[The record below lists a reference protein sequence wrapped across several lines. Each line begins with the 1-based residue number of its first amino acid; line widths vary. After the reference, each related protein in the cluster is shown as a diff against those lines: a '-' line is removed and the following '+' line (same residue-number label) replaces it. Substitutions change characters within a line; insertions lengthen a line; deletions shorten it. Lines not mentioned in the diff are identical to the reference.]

1 MRNKIITLIALFM
14 GLLGAA
20 QAQITSKV
28 TLFSALGVEK
38 GIITTTNVDGIKD
51 SIYIVNICISATS
64 NGSLTSIKTYTIRGN
79 DSVITIVDTTTDA
92 NSNGGIPSAWWYVK
106 VKLYS
111 TGIVDTVSNVI
122 GPVNVTDSIKKPSVT
137 LVGKPYVDSL
147 GNVSSYAKVT
157 TNGDAVVYWYSAYDS
172 TKVYREQNR
181 SYDTIKVG
189 SGTVNGLVNL
199 FFGNIPL
206 NKTIYCGVKIKNKAG
221 SDSVV
226 ATRSDVYLNKQK
238 PSCDIDSV
246 YRYVDHF
253 KIKLRVVGFKLSTT
267 NGLNFRKLGTS
278 VWLPGDSATITGDS
292 VQYPVVNTPNILE
305 PESGY
310 EIQAWSRNTLGT
322 SYSLP
327 QTWYTTKA
335 SSPGFFSIK
344 VTKAVAGIR
353 KDLDVNFTV
362 TTANGTTAI
371 VTPKFSKSADFYT
384 SSMSSSYTINS
395 SIENRSEKV
404 AIPSVVDTGDYY
416 FTLQGMDSKGT
427 QILVSDVCAIKVR
440 NWTTGIDPNYQF
452 IDFQTEP
459 GTIYQVFDI
468 NGKIVKEGIMLEAH
482 EQISLTELP
491 TGNYVYMLHKEN
503 LFTSGKITKF

>member
-1 MRNKIITLIALFM
+1 MRKLIILFTALL
-14 GLLGAA
+14 GLVGAA
-20 QAQITSKV
+20 QAQITTSNV
-28 TLFSALGVEK
+28 TLFSAQGVEK
-38 GIITTTNVDGIKD
+38 GIITTTNIRGIKD
-51 SIYIVNICISATS
+51 TLYSVNICISATS
-64 NGSLTSIKTYTIRGN
+64 SGSLSSIKTYTIRGN
-79 DSVITIVDTTTDA
+79 DSVTTVVDTITDA

-111 TGIVDTVSNVI
+111 AGIVDTVSNVV

-157 TNGDAVVYWYSAYDS
+157 TNGDAVIYWYAAYDS

-181 SYDTIKVG
+181 YYDTIKVG

-199 FFGNIPL
+199 VFGNIPL
-206 NKTIYCGVKIKNKAG
+206 NKTIFCGVKIKNKAG
-221 SDSVV
+221 SDSVT
-226 ATRSDVYLNKQK
+226 ATKSDVYMNKQK

-253 KIKLRVVGFKLSTT
+253 KVRLRVVGFKLSTT

-278 VWLPGDSATITGDS
+278 VWLSGDSAVITGDS
-292 VQYPVVNTPNILE
+292 IQYPIINTPNILE

-310 EIQAWSRNTLGT
+310 EIQAWSRNALGT
-322 SYSLP
+322 SYSVP
-327 QTWYTTKA
+327 QTWYTTKT

-362 TTANGTTAI
+362 TTANGTTAS

-384 SSMSSSYTINS
+384 SSMSASYDINS
-395 SIENRSEKV
+395 STENRSEKV
-404 AIPSVVDTGDYY
+404 VIPNAVDTGNY
-416 FTLQGMDSKGT
+416 FFTMQGMDSKGV
-427 QILVSDVCAIKVR
+427 QILISDIYTIKVR
-440 NWTTGIDPNYQF
+440 NWTMGIDPNYQF

-468 NGKIVKEGIMLEAH
+468 NGKIVKEGIMVEAH
-482 EQISLTELP
+482 EQISLAELP
-491 TGNYVYMLHKEN
+491 AGIYVYSLHTGN
-503 LFTSGKITKF
+503 LFTTGKIIK